1 MSSSDAQNGILH
13 LGQDEKRRVGRLA
26 GRIKTVTEFLSDAVE
41 KAKNLHFPDAIA
53 EAAPW
58 AETVVGATADAVAE
72 VVPPV
77 KFLLK
82 LCEKLAEVNDPE
94 ELGHLACTVA
104 FERVAEKIIRGTGGP
119 MGDKRAVKEAK
130 AQLALLEPSEEVDL
144 GSFTY
149 EHALEHEFFKR
160 AEAQLQAVLIVIG
173 YNGAQVDRISNM
185 VKDEFVPALKKLL
198 AHRETAEKFAP
209 FREFIALGPAD
220 EKAAYKA
227 LAEHLKFQ
235 RWLYEEAPVLRKSP
249 FALRH
254 VYIETDCGKL
264 TWGEIIPTEI
274 YPRIRH
280 ASEEHSAER
289 KSKDPF
295 SEQDGDRHPLIET
308 IIDLIRDLESREPI
322 IVQGVAGA
330 GKSSFTLRLCVE
342 LQRRQLRPILIRFK
356 DIRFDQ
362 HISEALPRAVR
373 LSDEQRSPGSV
384 PLAPKNLFRGGAIF
398 RERGSGA
405 YSDICRYV
413 LILDGWDEISVANEG
428 FKKRVER
435 ILEQIRNEY
444 IDPPGLT
451 VRVVMTGR
459 PSPDVNESGFLRE
472 DTPILTIRPL
482 TPGQL
487 RDFTRDLSIAV
498 TTRPVKISGEAIWP
512 ETFDLAKF
520 EPIFKQYELDFNRLQ
535 RKQEAQGEKRP
546 HAGSLGVLGLPLLAQ
561 LAARLISSWRGQ
573 PEQLIDNPTTLYR
586 NLVNLTCKKGAKE
599 EDSADSVVEIKGQSR
614 IVGRDLRQ
622 LLWRTASAMTVYG
635 KDLIPYEELSS
646 RLDMEGDELDES
658 VSHAARE
665 HTLSALLI
673 SFYFKGGFRH
683 TGCEFVHKSFREY
696 LYAEA
701 LVEELKEYG
710 QPEREALPAR
720 APYWKEFGEEDP
732 RYDFSRRLAQLFAQ
746 WLSPEVAFHL
756 DHLIEWELTRAAGVA
771 PYEEAG
777 MTTLSLS
784 IEGWRRVRDGLADL
798 WDWWGEGVHLRPQP
812 YKGPRRELLYK
823 EPFVSEL
830 IQNSL
835 SLEAAR
841 STHGAPRTA
850 TLDAHLGYG
859 LFTLCVLVHHYLLA
873 AGDEAKQD
881 APAGGDPVAPR
892 AYQSE
897 AKEGAANGAVRFAPS
912 KPGKD
917 YFKNYT
923 YRIASAGLRP
933 NGWFPAFCDL
943 RSVDLSDAYLIS
955 MDLFG
960 ARLDNAVLRRGVLY
974 RATLDDAT
982 LVGADLRAALLEQAT
997 LQNARLS
1004 GANLSLASLD
1014 DARITGGKLD
1024 GADLSGA
1031 SLISVRFSR
1040 VVLYKADLS
1049 AAYLSR
1055 SWFHETDLRGANLSA
1070 AKLNGVVI
1078 EYSHLDDAILEGAE
1092 FEGADLSSSLGLKA
1106 EQIAKALL
1114 GDAVKLPHE
1123 LSEQPEG

>member
-1 MSSSDAQNGILH
+1 MSSSDHQDGILH

-26 GRIKTVTEFLSDAVE
+26 GRIKTVTEFLHDAVE
-41 KAKNLHFPDAIA
+41 KVKDLHFPDAIS

-58 AETVVGATADAVAE
+58 AETVVGATTDAVGE

-82 LCEKLAEVNDPE
+82 LCEKLTEVNDPE

-104 FERVAEKIIRGTGGP
+104 FERVAEKVIKEVGGP
-119 MGDKRAVKEAK
+119 VEDRRAVKEAK
-130 AQLALLEPSEEVDL
+130 AQLAVLEPSEDVDL

-160 AEAQLQAVLIVIG
+160 AEAQLQAALIVIG

-198 AHRETAEKFAP
+198 THRETAEKFAP
-209 FREFIALGPAD
+209 FREFIELGPAD

-249 FALRH
+249 FALQH
-254 VYIETDCGKL
+254 VYVETDCGKL
-264 TWGEIIPTEI
+264 SWGEINTPDTH
-274 YPRIRH
+274 PRIRH
-280 ASEEHSAER
+280 APEEQSAER
-289 KSKDPF
+289 KRRDPF
-295 SEQDGDRHPLIET
+295 SEQDSDRRPLIEA
-308 IIDLIRDLESREPI
+308 IIDFIRNPDNREPI
-322 IVQGVAGA
+322 IIQGVAGA
-330 GKSSFTLRLCVE
+330 GKSSFTLRLCLE

-362 HISEALPRAVR
+362 HISEALPKAVR
-373 LSDEQRSPGSV
+373 LSDEQRSHGSV
-384 PLAPKNLFRGGAIF
+384 PPAPRNLFRGGAIF
-398 RERGSGA
+398 RERGSGD

-428 FKKRVER
+428 FKKRIER

-444 IDPPGLT
+444 IDAPGLP

-487 RDFTRDLSIAV
+487 RAFTRDLSV
-498 TTRPVKISGEAIWP
+498 GVNTRPIKISGEAIWP
-512 ETFDLAKF
+512 ETFDLPKF
-520 EPIFKQYELDFNRLQ
+520 EPIFKQYEADFNRLQ
-535 RKQEAQGEKRP
+535 RKQGAQREERT

-658 VSHAARE
+658 VSRAARE
-665 HTLSALLI
+665 HTLSSLLI

-710 QPEREALPAR
+710 RPEREPLPAR
-720 APYWKEFGEEDP
+720 DPYWKEFDGDDP
-732 RYDFSRRLAQLFAQ
+732 RYDFSRRLARLFAQ

-756 DHLIEWELTRAAGVA
+756 DHLIEWEVTRAAAGA
-771 PYEEAG
+771 RYEEAG
-777 MTTLSLS
+777 TTTLSLG
-784 IEGWRRVRDGLADL
+784 IEGWHRVRDGLADL

-812 YKGPRRELLYK
+812 YKGPRRELLYR

-835 SLEAAR
+835 SREAAP
-841 STHGAPRTA
+841 APPRT
-850 TLDAHLGYG
+850 TTMDAHLGYG
-859 LFTLCVLVHHYLLA
+859 LFTLCVQVHHYLLT
-873 AGDEAKQD
+873 AGNEMNQD
-881 APAGGDPVAPR
+881 APAERDPVALR
-892 AYQSE
+892 AYQAE
-897 AKEGAANGAVRFAPS
+897 VEEGTAAGGVRFAPS
-912 KPGKD
+912 KTGRD
-917 YFKNYT
+917 YFKNYA

-943 RSVDLSDAYLIS
+943 RSVDLSDAQLIS
-955 MDLFG
+955 IDLFG
-960 ARLDNAVLRRGVLY
+960 ARLDDAVLRRGILY
-974 RATLDDAT
+974 RATLDEAT
-982 LVGADLRAALLEQAT
+982 LVGADLRAAILEQAT
-997 LQNARLS
+997 LQEARLS

-1014 DARITGGKLD
+1014 DAILTGGKLD

-1031 SLISVRFSR
+1031 SLFSVRFR
-1040 VVLYKADLS
+1040 GVDLS
-1049 AAYLSR
+1049 K
-1055 SWFHETDLRGANLSA
+1055 ANLSA
-1070 AKLNGVVI
+1070 ARLYGSRFHESDLRGAILSTAKLGGVVI
-1078 EYSHLDDAILEGAE
+1078 EYTHLDDAVFEGAE
-1092 FEGADLSSSLGLKA
+1092 LDGADLSRSSGLKA
-1106 EQIAKALL
+1106 EQIAKALPS
-1114 GDAVKLPHE
+1114 DTVKLPPE
-1123 LSEQPEG
+1123 MSEQPEG

>member
-1 MSSSDAQNGILH
+1 
-13 LGQDEKRRVGRLA
+13 
-26 GRIKTVTEFLSDAVE
+26 
-41 KAKNLHFPDAIA
+41 
-53 EAAPW
+53 
-58 AETVVGATADAVAE
+58 

-82 LCEKLAEVNDPE
+82 LCEKLTEINDPE

-104 FERVAEKIIRGTGGP
+104 FERVTEKVIKEVGGP
-119 MGDKRAVKEAK
+119 VEEKRAIKEAK

-144 GSFTY
+144 GAFTY
-149 EHALEHEFFKR
+149 EYALEHEFFKR
-160 AEAQLQAVLIVIG
+160 AEAQLQSVLIVIG
-173 YNGAQVDRISNM
+173 YNGPQVNRISNM

-198 AHRETAEKFAP
+198 THRETAEKFAP
-209 FREFIALGPAD
+209 FREFIELGPAD

-235 RWLYEEAPVLRKSP
+235 RWLYEESPVLRKSP
-249 FALRH
+249 FALQH
-254 VYIETDCGKL
+254 VYVETDCGKL
-264 TWGEIIPTEI
+264 TWGEINLPDAHA
-274 YPRIRH
+274 RIRH
-280 ASEEHSAER
+280 APEQQSAER

-295 SEQDGDRHPLIET
+295 SEQDSDRQPLIET
-308 IIDLIRDLESREPI
+308 IIDLIRDPDNLEPV

-362 HISEALPRAVR
+362 HISEALPKAVR

-384 PLAPKNLFRGGAIF
+384 PPAPKNLFRGGAIF
-398 RERGSGA
+398 RERGSGD

-413 LILDGWDEISVANEG
+413 LIFDGWDEISVANEG

-444 IDPPGLT
+444 VDTPGLP

-472 DTPILTIRPL
+472 DTPILTIRPF

-487 RDFTRDLSIAV
+487 RGFTRDLSVAIN
-498 TTRPVKISGEAIWP
+498 TRPVKVSGEAIWP
-512 ETFDLAKF
+512 ETFELQKF
-520 EPIFKQYELDFNRLQ
+520 EPIFKQYETDFSRLQ
-535 RKQEAQGEKRP
+535 RQQDAQGEER
-546 HAGSLGVLGLPLLAQ
+546 AQASSLGVLGLPLLAQ

-573 PEQLIDNPTTLYR
+573 PEQLIENPTTLYR

-599 EDSADSVVEIKGQSR
+599 EDSADTVAEIKVQSR

-622 LLWRTASAMTVYG
+622 LLWQTASAMTVYG

-646 RLDMEGDELDES
+646 RLDMEGDDLDES

-701 LVEELKEYG
+701 LVEELKGYG
-710 QPEREALPAR
+710 DPEHEPLPAR
-720 APYWKEFGEEDP
+720 APYWKEFVKDDP
-732 RYDFSRRLAQLFAQ
+732 RHDFSRRLAKLFAQ
-746 WLSPEVAFHL
+746 WLSPEVSFHL
-756 DHLIEWELTRAAGVA
+756 DHLIEWEVTRSASGAQ
-771 PYEEAG
+771 YEEAG
-777 MTTLSLS
+777 TTTLPLS

-812 YKGPRRELLYK
+812 DKGARGELLYK

-835 SLEAAR
+835 SREASPA
-841 STHGAPRTA
+841 TPAPPRT
-850 TLDAHLGYG
+850 TTPDAHVGYG
-859 LFTLCVLVHHYLLA
+859 LFTLCVLVHHYLLV
-873 AGDEAKQD
+873 AGDRTNRVATAEGG
-881 APAGGDPVAPR
+881 PATLR

-897 AKEGAANGAVRFAPS
+897 VEEGAAAGGVRFAPS
-912 KPGKD
+912 KTGKD

-943 RSVDLSDAYLIS
+943 RSVDLSDTQLDL
-955 MDLFG
+955 MDFYG
-960 ARLDNAVLRRGVLY
+960 ARLDNADLRRVNLY
-974 RATLDDAT
+974 RTTLDEAT
-982 LVGADLRAALLEQAT
+982 LVGANLRAAILDQGT
-997 LQNARLS
+997 LRKAKLS
-1004 GANLSLASLD
+1004 EANLSLTSLD
-1014 DARITGGKLD
+1014 EAILVGARLD

-1031 SLISVRFSR
+1031 SLYSINFSGVQLTKANVTAASLHGSRFHE
-1040 VVLYKADLS
+1040 ADLREVNFGS
-1049 AAYLSR
+1049 
-1055 SWFHETDLRGANLSA
+1055 
-1070 AKLNGVVI
+1070 AKLDGVVI
-1078 EYSHLDDAILEGAE
+1078 EYSQLDDAVFEGTE
-1092 FEGADLSSSLGLKA
+1092 LHGADLSRSSGLKV
-1106 EQIAKALL
+1106 EQIARARLS
-1114 GDAVKLPHE
+1114 DTTKLPPE
-1123 LSEQPEG
+1123 LSEQSEG

>member
-1 MSSSDAQNGILH
+1 MSSSDHQDGILH
-13 LGQDEKRRVGRLA
+13 LGQDEKRRIGRLA

-41 KAKNLHFPDAIA
+41 KVKDLHFPDAIT

-58 AETVVGATADAVAE
+58 AETIVGATADAVGE

-77 KFLLK
+77 KFLLN
-82 LCEKLAEVNDPE
+82 LCEKLTEVNDPE

-104 FERVAEKIIRGTGGP
+104 FERVAEKVIKEVGGP
-119 MGDKRAVKEAK
+119 VEDKRAVKEAK
-130 AQLALLEPSEEVDL
+130 AQLALLEPSEEVNL

-198 AHRETAEKFAP
+198 THRETGEKFVP
-209 FREFIALGPAD
+209 FREFIELGPAD

-227 LAEHLKFQ
+227 LTEHLKFQ

-249 FALRH
+249 FALQH
-254 VYIETDCGKL
+254 VYVETDCGKL
-264 TWGEIIPTEI
+264 SWGEINTPDTH
-274 YPRIRH
+274 PRIRH
-280 ASEEHSAER
+280 APEEQSAER

-295 SEQDGDRHPLIET
+295 SEQDSDRQPLIET
-308 IIDLIRDLESREPI
+308 IIDRIRNPDNREPI

-362 HISEALPRAVR
+362 HISEALPKAVR

-384 PLAPKNLFRGGAIF
+384 PPAPRNLFRGGAIF
-398 RERGSGA
+398 RERGSGD

-444 IDPPGLT
+444 IDTPGLS

-459 PSPDVNESGFLRE
+459 PSSDVNESGFLRE

-487 RDFTRDLSIAV
+487 RAFTRDLSVAV
-498 TTRPVKISGEAIWP
+498 NTRPIKISGEAIWP
-512 ETFDLAKF
+512 ETFDLGKF
-520 EPIFKQYELDFNRLQ
+520 EPIFKQYEADFNRLQ
-535 RKQEAQGEKRP
+535 RKQEAQGEERA

-561 LAARLISSWRGQ
+561 FAARLISSWRGQ

-622 LLWRTASAMTVYG
+622 LLWKTASAMTVYG
-635 KDLIPYEELSS
+635 KDLIPYEKLSS

-658 VSHAARE
+658 VSRTARE

-710 QPEREALPAR
+710 QPERDPLPAR
-720 APYWKEFGEEDP
+720 GPYWKEFGEDDP
-732 RYDFSRRLAQLFAQ
+732 RYDFSRRLAKLFAQ

-756 DHLIEWELTRAAGVA
+756 DHLIEWEVTRAASGA
-771 PYEEAG
+771 RYEEAG
-777 MTTLSLS
+777 TTTLSLS

-798 WDWWGEGVHLRPQP
+798 WDWWGEGIHLRPQP

-823 EPFVSEL
+823 EPFVSAL

-835 SLEAAR
+835 SREAAPA
-841 STHGAPRTA
+841 TLGPPRTT

-873 AGDEAKQD
+873 ASNERNQG
-881 APAGGDPVAPR
+881 APAEGGPAVLR
-892 AYQSE
+892 VYQSE
-897 AKEGAANGAVRFAPS
+897 VEEGTATGGVRFAPS
-912 KPGKD
+912 KTGKD
-917 YFKNYT
+917 YFKNYV

-943 RSVDLSDAYLIS
+943 RSIDLSDAQLIS

-960 ARLDNAVLRRGVLY
+960 ARLDNAVLRRGILY
-974 RATLDDAT
+974 RATLDEAT
-982 LVGADLRAALLEQAT
+982 LVGADLRAAMLEQAT
-997 LQNARLS
+997 LQKARLS

-1014 DARITGGKLD
+1014 DATITGGKLD
-1024 GADLSGA
+1024 GADLSGGEPF
-1031 SLISVRFSR
+1031 LC
-1040 VVLYKADLS
+1040 
-1049 AAYLSR
+1049 
-1055 SWFHETDLRGANLSA
+1055 
-1070 AKLNGVVI
+1070 
-1078 EYSHLDDAILEGAE
+1078 
-1092 FEGADLSSSLGLKA
+1092 
-1106 EQIAKALL
+1106 QIQRRRI
-1114 GDAVKLPHE
+1114 V
-1123 LSEQPEG
+1123 